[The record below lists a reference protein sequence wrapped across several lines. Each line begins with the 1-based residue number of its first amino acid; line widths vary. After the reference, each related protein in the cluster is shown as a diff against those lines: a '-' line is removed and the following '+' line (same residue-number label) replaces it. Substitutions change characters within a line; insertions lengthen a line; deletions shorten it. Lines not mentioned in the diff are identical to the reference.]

1 MKPRIAETHDRHAGC
16 TSSTEQRSQD
26 ANMSLGKILFG
37 LTAVV
42 ALVAVYWILHDTGFM
57 SILTD
62 EQRLR
67 SEVSQLGFGGGL
79 ALIGLIALAI
89 VMSPI
94 PSGPIAIVAGAVYG
108 PLLGAVYVVTGS
120 VLGAVI
126 AFGLARCL
134 GYDFVCRRLGDRLSW
149 LTEKRSQ
156 LRLMAAVFASRLILF
171 ISFDAVSYAAGLTPL
186 SFWRFLIAT
195 FFGVIPISVLLTYSG
210 EWLISLQSHWATII
224 VTGVS
229 LVTVIPIAV
238 HLLRSKHRKRERSNE
253 QRK

>member
-1 MKPRIAETHDRHAGC
+1 MKSHSADTHSNHADC
-16 TSSTEQRSQD
+16 PPSTAQQSQ
-26 ANMSLGKILFG
+26 NPGISVGKVIVG
-37 LTAVV
+37 LTGVIV
-42 ALVAVYWILHDTGFM
+42 LVGAYWTLKDTGFM

-62 EQRLR
+62 QQRLQN
-67 SEVSQLGFGGGL
+67 EVKQLGFGGGL

-126 AFGLARCL
+126 AFGLARFL

-156 LRLMAAVFASRLILF
+156 FRLMAAVFVSRLIPF

-195 FFGVIPISVLLTYSG
+195 LFGVIPISVLLTYSG
-210 EWLISLQSHWATII
+210 EWLISLHSHWTTII

-229 LVTVIPIAV
+229 LVTAIPIGV
-238 HLLRSKHRKRERSNE
+238 HLLRSKHRETSNE
-253 QRK
+253 HLK